1 MIAFPFTFDTS
12 ANEKTPLY
20 QQLYDFIK
28 NEIRN
33 GKLIGGV
40 KLPSKRQLAR
50 HLKIS
55 QNTVA
60 AAYEQLTA
68 EGYVQASPRSGFY
81 VNRLDMMP
89 QRSDQTDLSP
99 DTERCSQNQKL
110 NQEPFGPES
119 PKPKPGSQL
128 WRYDMTTRSVD
139 TAFFPFATWT
149 RILREIMHDENRE
162 ILKISHPQGD
172 FDLRSGIARYL
183 HEYRG
188 VHCRPE
194 QIIIGAGTEYLLGL
208 VIQILGRKHVYA
220 IENPGYSKT
229 FRILRSNNADVHLIG
244 LDDKGIRIGDLEDS
258 GSNVAY
264 ITPSHQ
270 FPLGIIMPVNRRMQL
285 LNWAGRQPD
294 RYLIEDDY
302 DSEFRFS
309 GRPIPALQG
318 LDTHNKVIYIS
329 TFSKSMAPSLRISY
343 LVLPPQLLEEYQKN
357 FMFYSSTVS
366 RFEQDALSRFIRDGY
381 FERHLNRMRTI
392 YKARKDC
399 LVEELRKMPFSSRMT
414 IIGENAGLHLLLRI
428 NSSISEKAL
437 LALAAAQGV
446 KLYGLSDYYLDST
459 ETAPDHC
466 VVLGYANYTEDEIR
480 DMVSLLNKAWQSV

>member
-12 ANEKTPLY
+12 AEEQMPLY
-20 QQLYDFIK
+20 QQLYHFVK

-33 GKLIGGV
+33 GKLMGGV
-40 KLPSKRQLAR
+40 KLPSKRQLAQ

-81 VNRLDMMP
+81 VNQLDMTP
-89 QRSDQTDLSP
+89 KLSDPAGQNTVPGRLNP
-99 DTERCSQNQKL
+99 SQEQ
-110 NQEPFGPES
+110 FGS
-119 PKPKPGSQL
+119 DHSRQL

-149 RILREIMHDENRE
+149 RIMREIMHDENRE

-172 FDLRSGIARYL
+172 YDLRSGIARYL

-208 VIQILGRKHVYA
+208 ITQILGPNHIYA
-220 IENPGYSKT
+220 IENPGYIKT
-229 FRILRSNNADVHLIG
+229 YRILRSNNADVHLIG
-244 LDDKGIRIGDLEDS
+244 LDDKGIKIDELEQS

-285 LNWAGRQPD
+285 LNWAGQQPE

-318 LDTHNKVIYIS
+318 LDTHYKVIYIS

-343 LVLPPQLLEEYQKN
+343 LVLPPQLLEQYHKN

-366 RFEQDALSRFIRDGY
+366 RFEQDALSRFIRNGH

-399 LVEELRKMPFSSRMT
+399 LVEELRKMPFSPRMT

-428 NSSISEKAL
+428 NSTYNEKAL

-446 KLYGLSDYYLDST
+446 KLYGLSDYYLDSAGN
-459 ETAPDHC
+459 APDHC

-480 DMVSLLNKAWQSV
+480 DMTHYLSIAWQFV